1 MPYDVLLVEDHA
13 MVRELMRRM
22 LELHS
27 DFRVVGAVESGGEAV
42 QFCKQ
47 HAPHVVVMDLS
58 LPGLNGVDST
68 VEVLRHCPTA
78 KVLVVTMHDDDQHI
92 IGAIRAG
99 AKGFV
104 VKQAN
109 PDELLEALR
118 VVARGGTFL
127 SGKVSQSL
135 LARIQ
140 AGNFDATPVS
150 SALDVLSPRERQVL
164 SLVADGKTSKEIAVA
179 LDLSLETVRSY
190 RKTLMKKLNV
200 NNVATLTQLALAA
213 GVTETR
219 VAPVTTRGA
228 V

>member
-22 LELHS
+22 LNLH
-27 DFRVVGAVESGGEAV
+27 DEFRVVGAVETGGEAV

-47 HAPHVVVMDLS
+47 QTPHVVVMDLS
-58 LPGLNGVDST
+58 LPGLNGVDAT
-68 VEVLRHCPTA
+68 VEVLRHCPSA

-109 PDELLEALR
+109 LDELLEALR
-118 VVARGGTFL
+118 IVARGGTHL
-127 SGKVSQSL
+127 SSKVSQSL
-135 LARIQ
+135 LSRIQ
-140 AGNFDATPVS
+140 SGNFEATPAA

-164 SLVADGKTSKEIAVA
+164 SMVADGKTSKEIAVA

-213 GVTETR
+213 GMTEAR
-219 VAPVTTRGA
+219 INPVAVRGES
-228 V
+228 